1 MIELIW
7 ILRTAVKGDRPQSI
21 RFEDLEWLLFDR
33 LWGQDRI
40 AIYSTSLML
49 DEDLRKLA
57 NLGAIEYDGKTIAV
71 DPNAFRQKTEPIVW
85 TANWMIAGNAY
96 LKYVRDRIVQR
107 AEELAERVA
116 RADAQAAV

>member
-40 AIYSTSLML
+40 AVYGTSLRL
-49 DEDLRKLA
+49 DEELQKLA
-57 NLGAIEYDGKTIAV
+57 DLGAIQYDGKTITV
-71 DPNAFRQKTEPIVW
+71 DPNAFRQKTEPIVR
-85 TANWMIAGNAY
+85 TAEWMIAGNAY

-107 AEELAERVA
+107 AEELAERA
-116 RADAQAAV
+116 RAAAQAAV